1 MEIVLYIL
9 AAMAVLGLIIFIYEI
24 KHATLIDDNEP
35 FLYGDYDPKKDP
47 TLANE

>member
-9 AAMAVLGLIIFIYEI
+9 VAMAVLGLIIFIVEAKNAPI
-24 KHATLIDDNEP
+24 IDDTEP
-35 FLYGDYDPKKDP
+35 FLHGDYDPKKDP